1 MQRILFLLTLVFVL
15 FSSITFA
22 QLSQKIDLRLSH
34 PLSKTNSI
42 SYKKTQFTPDTI
54 RVVAILVQ
62 FQQDSDPRSTGDGR
76 FDLSNKYYDPVLQ
89 KDTVIDAPPYDSS
102 YFADHLLFL
111 KNYYYKSSKGKLII
125 TYELY
130 GKVIT
135 LPNQMQHYSPQRN
148 ENLLK
153 LGELYNDAW
162 AAADSFINFSGYDSL
177 KTAFLIF
184 HAGTGR
190 DIDLT
195 SIYGYDPFP
204 FDIPSLYIGLN
215 TLKNIYGS
223 NYEGYTTSEG
233 FRIKNSLI
241 VPSTELRE
249 LDLISGKYLLQLGI
263 NGILCATFGSYLG
276 LPDLF
281 NTQTGK
287 TAIGRFGLMDG
298 QSIFSFNGIF
308 PPEPSAWEKT
318 FLGWINPIVVSSGD
332 SYYRLQTSSVPFS
345 QDSTMFKVLINSR
358 EYFLLENRN
367 RMPDAISQ
375 VLYLR
380 NHGKI
385 DSLVVTKDTI
395 GFVNYDIHSVN
406 GNVVDVK
413 YLDWSLPG
421 DISDTGYYAGGIL
434 IWHIDEN
441 VIEANFASNTINNN
455 IEHKGVDLEEAKGS
469 QDIGVTYSTPF
480 GDFTGDGLFVDFWY
494 NGNHYVPSTIYKNAF
509 TPESYPNSLS
519 YSIANTNIYITEFD
533 TISAV
538 MKFRISIGG
547 PYLTP
552 LAGFPK
558 YIGGIVTDFT
568 QPLGIDIN
576 GDGKDEIIINNG
588 TDVFAFK
595 YNGNNFLDSNSNGIL
610 LRNFGY
616 LPISQG
622 FSQYFNT
629 FRWLIASKYSAGST
643 TIGLFRFNN
652 ISTTDSVLFNVNF
665 TPTAPLLVFDS
676 NKVVLGLSANYS
688 NKIYEIGLASSFAGI
703 VDSTNNPI
711 YYFSKLD
718 NINYRFSSADST
730 YFMIGN
736 LTGANSKD
744 SVFITRQGVIRINDK
759 IINTPYS
766 FSKINSNPIL
776 VDINKDLKQEI
787 VFVADNKLY
796 AITSAGIL
804 LENFPVN
811 FNKKITSG
819 LICGDINGDGIYDI
833 LFVTSEGDLYAYG
846 SNGSVVRGFPI
857 KVGINTT
864 TVPAFV
870 NLNDTLGIVVYSGD
884 RYLYAFKSSFRYDEN
899 KLLWK
904 GFLKDKYYSNN
915 NFFGTFSQPLFNEKL
930 PANKVYNWPNPVYDN
945 KTYIRYYIN
954 GTASSVKIKILDLS
968 GELVTELQGTT
979 YSNTDNEIP
988 FDVTKVQSG
997 IYYGVI
1003 EAIIDGTKETR
1014 IIKIAIVK

>member
-1 MQRILFLLTLVFVL
+1 MTLISAFSLSTIFAQIPQRINL
-15 FSSITFA
+15 
-22 QLSQKIDLRLSH
+22 QLSH
-34 PLSKTNSI
+34 PLSKTTSLPGSN
-42 SYKKTQFTPDTI
+42 KKIQSTPDTI
-54 RVVAILVQ
+54 KIVAILVQ

-125 TYELY
+125 TYDLY

-135 LPNQMQHYSPQRN
+135 LPYQMQHYSPQKN

-184 HAGTGR
+184 HAGVGR

-204 FDIPSLYIGLN
+204 FDIPSLYLGLN
-215 TLKNIYGS
+215 TLKSIYGV

-249 LDLISGKYLLQLGI
+249 LDLISGKYLLQLGM
-263 NGILCATFGSYLG
+263 NGILCATLGSYLG

-308 PPEPSAWEKT
+308 PPEPSAWEKI
-318 FLGWINPIVVSSGD
+318 FLGWVDPIVVSSGN
-332 SYYRLQTSSVPFS
+332 SYYRLKTSSTPLP
-345 QDSTMFKVLINSR
+345 QDSTIFKVLINSK

-367 RMPDAISQ
+367 RMPDVTSQ

-380 NHGKI
+380 NRGRV

-395 GFVNYDIHSVN
+395 GFINYDIHSVN

-421 DISDTGYYAGGIL
+421 DISDTGRYAGGIL

-441 VIEANFASNTINNN
+441 VIDANFASNTINNN

-494 NGNHYVPSTIYKNAF
+494 NGNHYVPSNVYKNAF

-519 YSIANTNIYITEFD
+519 YSLANSNIYITEFD
-533 TISAV
+533 SISAI

-547 PYLTP
+547 YLTP

-558 YIGGIVTDFT
+558 YIGGIITDLT
-568 QPLGIDIN
+568 QPSAIDIN

-588 TDVFAFK
+588 TDIFAFTHT
-595 YNGNNFLDSNSNGIL
+595 GNSFLDSNSNGLL

-616 LPISQG
+616 LPVSQS

-629 FRWLIASKYSAGST
+629 SRWLITSGYSSGST
-643 TIGLFRFNN
+643 TIGLFKFNN
-652 ISTTDSVLFNVNF
+652 IGTTDSVLFTTNF
-665 TPTAPLLVFDS
+665 TPTAPPLVFDS
-676 NKVVLGLSANYS
+676 NKVVLGLSANNL
-688 NKIYEIGLASSFAGI
+688 NKIYEISLASSFAGI
-703 VDSTNNPI
+703 VDSSNKPI
-711 YYFSKLD
+711 HYFSKLD
-718 NINYRFSSADST
+718 NVNYRFSSIDST

-736 LTGANSKD
+736 LTGANSRD
-744 SVFITRQGVIRINDK
+744 SIFISQQGVIRINDK
-759 IINTPYS
+759 FITLPYS
-766 FSKINSNPIL
+766 FSRINSNPIL
-776 VDINKDLKQEI
+776 ADINKDLKQEI
-787 VFVADNKLY
+787 LFVADNKLY

-819 LICGDINGDGIYDI
+819 LICGDINGDGIYEVI
-833 LFVTSEGDLYAYG
+833 FVTSEGDLYAYG
-846 SNGSVVRGFPI
+846 TNGSVVKGFPV

-884 RYLYAFKSSFRYDEN
+884 RYLYAFKTSFRYDES

-915 NFFGTFSQPLFNEKL
+915 NFFGTFSQPVFSEKL

-988 FDVTKVQSG
+988 FDVTKIQSG

-1003 EAIIDGTKETR
+1003 EAVVDGTKETK
-1014 IIKIAIVK
+1014 IIKIAVVK